1 MITRVEMQKLSWTM
15 EEGKI
20 VRWLRQEGEKVNKG
34 DELLEVETEKVN
46 VALESPGSGILRKKL
61 RAEGD
66 TVPVGSVIG
75 IIADADENIQS
86 VLDQVK
92 VESPLA
98 QVRPAPQLSP
108 TTASPTAAKE
118 TSPAGEAIASPRA
131 RRLARERGIDLSKV
145 RGSGPRGRIVEE
157 DVLRLAAQKTE
168 PSLPFKVLNTV
179 QLTGQRKAIADRMLT
194 SLQAK
199 AQITITTEVDMTEVK
214 KLRERVNEQNKNL
227 PNGVAYNDLLIR
239 AVALTLKDHRIFN
252 ALMIQ
257 DELKIIEEI
266 NIGLAVAVNDGLV
279 VPVVKNA
286 DKLSAP
292 EIAQKT
298 SELAERARSGRL
310 NVSDVSEGTFTITN
324 LGMFEVDVNTAI
336 INPPQ
341 CAILAVGRIVEKPV
355 VREGKIT
362 PRNMM
367 TLGLTF
373 DHRVTDGVP
382 AAKFLQALKIRLES
396 QASNLIGP

>member
-1 MITRVEMQKLSWTM
+1 MQKLSWTM

-20 VRWLRQEGEKVNKG
+20 VRWLRQEGDKVNKG

-46 VALESPGSGILRKKL
+46 VALESPGSGVLRKKL

-98 QVRPAPQLSP
+98 QVRPTPQLSP

-118 TSPAGEAIASPRA
+118 ASPASEAIASPRA

-157 DVLRLAAQKTE
+157 DVLRLAPEKTE
-168 PSLPFKVLNTV
+168 ASLPFKVLNTV

-194 SLQAK
+194 SLQTK

-214 KLRERVNEQNKNL
+214 KLRERANEQNKNL
-227 PNGVAYNDLLIR
+227 PNGVAYNDLMIR

-252 ALMIQ
+252 ALTIR

-286 DKLSAP
+286 DKLSVQ

-355 VREGKIT
+355 VREGRIT
-362 PRNMM
+362 SRNMM

-382 AAKFLQALKIRLES
+382 AAKFLQALKVRLES
-396 QASNLIGP
+396 QVSSLIGP

>member
-1 MITRVEMQKLSWTM
+1 M

-20 VRWLRQEGEKVNKG
+20 VRWLRQEGDKVNKG

-61 RAEGD
+61 VAEGD
-66 TVPVGSVIG
+66 NVPVGSVIG

-86 VLDQVK
+86 VLDQLK
-92 VESPLA
+92 VESPLE
-98 QVRPAPQLSP
+98 QVRPTPQLSP
-108 TTASPTAAKE
+108 TTASPTGSEEA
-118 TSPAGEAIASPRA
+118 SPAAEAIASPRA
-131 RRLARERGIDLSKV
+131 RRLARERGIDLSTV

-157 DVLRLAAQKTE
+157 DVLRLAPQKTE
-168 PSLPFKVLNTV
+168 PRLPFKVLNTI
-179 QLTGQRKAIADRMLT
+179 QLAGQRKVIADRMLT
-194 SLQAK
+194 SLQTK

-214 KLRERVNEQNKNL
+214 KVRERVNEQNKDL

-252 ALMIQ
+252 ALMVR
-257 DELKIIEEI
+257 DELKIVEEI

-286 DKLSAP
+286 DKLSVQ

-298 SELAERARSGRL
+298 SELVERAKSGRL

-355 VREGKIT
+355 VREGRII

-382 AAKFLQALKIRLES
+382 AAKFLQALKVRLET
-396 QASNLIGP
+396 QASSLISP